1 MKTESEKFET
11 TARSYLYVGQ
21 SKNVC
26 KKNIFNF
33 LNLKIHIFR
42 PKFCFI
48 SSLKRNR
55 SDP

>member
-11 TARSYLYVGQ
+11 TARSYLYKGQ